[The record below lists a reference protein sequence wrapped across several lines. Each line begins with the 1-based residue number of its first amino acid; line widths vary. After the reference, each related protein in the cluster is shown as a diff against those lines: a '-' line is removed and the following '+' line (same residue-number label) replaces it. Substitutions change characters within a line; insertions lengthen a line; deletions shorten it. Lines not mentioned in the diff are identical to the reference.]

1 MEKREID
8 LLLVKDMY
16 TTGFDCPRLNTLY
29 VDKNLQYHTLLQTFS
44 RTNRIFDKSKA
55 YGNIICFRDISAET
69 DEALTLFSDNE
80 PLEDLLMKDY
90 QTYVD
95 EFNEAYKKFLELT
108 QTVED
113 AQNLE
118 SETEIKEYVENFRE
132 LNRIKSKLDTFPEF
146 TFDDLD
152 MDEQEYNDHK
162 SVYLDIYDEIKND
175 GEPESP
181 LHDIDFELELI
192 RDDTINVDYILGLL
206 KYLNKDDANYEKDLE
221 RIKKITKET
230 EQLRNKNTLIE
241 KFIEKVLGTFD
252 RTEMTVEEK
261 FYEFMRNERRQ
272 AFCNLIEKENLDETA
287 TRKLIDEYQF
297 SGIMDT
303 TMIEASFINKPKFK
317 ERRVKRNRIKEEL
330 LEIFEI
336 YD

>member
-1 MEKREID
+1 
-8 LLLVKDMY
+8 
-16 TTGFDCPRLNTLY
+16 
-29 VDKNLQYHTLLQTFS
+29 
-44 RTNRIFDKSKA
+44 
-55 YGNIICFRDISAET
+55 
-69 DEALTLFSDNE
+69 
-80 PLEDLLMKDY
+80 
-90 QTYVD
+90 
-95 EFNEAYKKFLELT
+95 
-108 QTVED
+108 
-113 AQNLE
+113 
-118 SETEIKEYVENFRE
+118 
-132 LNRIKSKLDTFPEF
+132 
-146 TFDDLD
+146 